1 LKLQLTKIERQI
13 GKSLVYYYSIII
25 VLYAVFAFGFCPN
38 RIFKTISW
46 GFCCLS
52 SVTCV
57 RSDASANV
65 LQLKPQENSYLS
77 KDKRLPWLPT
87 GPPDVCPQLPVPPEF
102 CIEKQAYRVSLMEA
116 HGYYDSKVIQKDW
129 RIFRVVLNH
138 QAGEWSS
145 FGPNSWWTSIKD
157 TLNPF
162 KSTMSKPNK
171 YTSIRFS
178 LPMQNWSSINTSFCC
193 FMVGNSH
200 DDFVKTKDLSIT
212 QLKDSNSM

>member
-1 LKLQLTKIERQI
+1 M
-13 GKSLVYYYSIII
+13 SLVFEVTPLQTFYNWSHK
-25 VLYAVFAFGFCPN
+25 
-38 RIFKTISW
+38 KT
-46 GFCCLS
+46 
-52 SVTCV
+52 VTFPKTKGCRGCRPARLMSV
-57 RSDASANV
+57 RSCQC
-65 LQLKPQENSYLS
+65 LLS
-77 KDKRLPWLPT
+77 Q
-87 GPPDVCPQLPVPPEF
+87 CHEF

-200 DDFVKTKDLSIT
+200 DDFVKTKALSIT
-212 QLKDSNSM
+212 QLKYSNSM

>member
-1 LKLQLTKIERQI
+1 MVFVQIEFSKQSPEVSAVWVV
-13 GKSLVYYYSIII
+13 SLVFEVTPLQTFYNWSHK
-25 VLYAVFAFGFCPN
+25 
-38 RIFKTISW
+38 KT
-46 GFCCLS
+46 
-52 SVTCV
+52 VTFPKTKGYRGCRPARLMSV
-57 RSDASANV
+57 RSCQCLLSFA
-65 LQLKPQENSYLS
+65 LKN
-77 KDKRLPWLPT
+77 RLIRRFFFSGGSWILWF
-87 GPPDVCPQLPVPPEF
+87 PP
-102 CIEKQAYRVSLMEA
+102 
-116 HGYYDSKVIQKDW
+116 VIQKDW
-129 RIFRVVLNH
+129 RIFRIVLNH

-200 DDFVKTKDLSIT
+200 DDFVKTKALLIT
-212 QLKDSNSM
+212 QLKYSNSM